1 VSGVHK
7 RRRKIITVGSSA
19 GRGRT
24 CTQQLNQIIIAGCF
38 FISSA
43 GVITLLPPWVVCQYS
58 TEEAESA
65 TACGTDCGGSRTA
78 ANSRACLQL

>member
-43 GVITLLPPWVVCQYS
+43 GVITYLIAALGGVP
-58 TEEAESA
+58 EKAESA